1 MMLRIWSV
9 LLLPCLLLGGR
20 AAADEESA
28 AAAAE
33 AASAAPTSTPDFY
46 LRQVQVQGMS
56 TMPRERKTLAEIF
69 KAQALFLQ
77 HRQLAP
83 HATLTYRVYA
93 RQYADDLH
101 RADLAL
107 LEGQTRSPI
116 PLDDQ
121 QRFVADPAW
130 RALDQDIEIRSK
142 LADGRITWRPD
153 IRTPGWPEAES
164 RLGDLRLQC
173 RVAFGSGLART
184 DSGWIRTLGKLF
196 GSSEECDRA
205 DWSPS
210 NFAERP
216 IFSVT
221 LVHGERRL
229 RLNQRN
235 LHGLFDDQGER
246 YDWGFLLRDRMYRV
260 PLGDRTWPD
269 DTRVVFEYMD
279 CPGAITHEKQNAGP
293 LPSCFSSPSGGLA
306 RSDRSGGPHEGLQQS
321 THPFAAA
328 ARSLKPGISDAAE
341 IQAAMG
347 KTKVKIL
354 RFESGMQIWRYWQ
367 AGPKPTSAKVSL
379 GQLAGMLAAAK
390 AAMPAD
396 SGVALP
402 SWDGSLLSLARLAGD
417 LDAAKAA
424 LAEQAAK
431 QEAAG
436 TFSPEQLAPIIAAAK
451 AAMPATE
458 AKAAAAAPAS
468 PMWDERGTELV
479 LLLNAEGRLLKLAFN
494 ERR

>member
-9 LLLPCLLLGGR
+9 LLLPCLLLGR
-20 AAADEESA
+20 QAAADEEA
-28 AAAAE
+28 GAAAE
-33 AASAAPTSTPDFY
+33 AASAAPTPDFY
-46 LRQVQVQGMS
+46 LRQVQVHGVS
-56 TMPRERKTLAEIF
+56 TMPRERKTLAQIF
-69 KAQALFLQ
+69 KAQALFQQ

-83 HATLTYRVYA
+83 QASLTYRVYA
-93 RQYADDLH
+93 RQYADDLQ

-107 LEGQTRSPI
+107 LEGQNRTPI
-116 PLDDQ
+116 QLDEH

-130 RALDQDIEIRSK
+130 RALDQEIEIRSK
-142 LADGRITWRPD
+142 LADGRVTWRPD

-184 DSGWIRTLGKLF
+184 DSGWIRTLGKFF

-279 CPGAITHEKQNAGP
+279 CPGASAHEKQNAGP

-306 RSDRSGGPHEGLQQS
+306 RSDRSGGTHEGLQQS
-321 THPFAAA
+321 DHPFAAV
-328 ARSLKPGISDAAE
+328 ARSLKPGASEANE

-354 RFESGMQIWRYWQ
+354 RFENGRQIWRYWQ
-367 AGPKPTSAKVSL
+367 AGPKPVSAKISL
-379 GQLAGMLAAAK
+379 TQLAGMLAAAK
-390 AAMPAD
+390 AAIPAE

-402 SWDGSLLSLARLAGD
+402 SWDGSLLSLARLASD
-417 LDAAKAA
+417 LDSAKAA
-424 LAEQAAK
+424 LAEEAK
-431 QEAAG
+431 RAEAGAL
-436 TFSPEQLAPIIAAAK
+436 SPEQLAPVIQAVK
-451 AAMPATE
+451 AAMPA
-458 AKAAAAAPAS
+458 AAAASAPAS
-468 PMWDERGTELV
+468 PMSDERGTELV
-479 LLLNAEGRLLKLAFN
+479 LLLNADGVLEKMAFT

>member
-1 MMLRIWSV
+1 
-9 LLLPCLLLGGR
+9 
-20 AAADEESA
+20 
-28 AAAAE
+28 
-33 AASAAPTSTPDFY
+33 
-46 LRQVQVQGMS
+46 MS
-56 TMPRERKTLAEIF
+56 TMPRERKTLAQIF
-69 KAQALFLQ
+69 KAQALFQQ

-83 HATLTYRVYA
+83 QATLSYRVFA

-107 LEGQTRSPI
+107 LEGSTRTPI
-116 PLDDQ
+116 QLDEQ

-130 RALDQDIEIRSK
+130 RALDQEIEIRSK
-142 LADGRITWRPD
+142 LADGRVTWRPD
-153 IRTPGWPEAES
+153 IRTPGWPESES

-184 DSGWIRTLGKLF
+184 DAAWIRVLSGLF
-196 GSSEECDRA
+196 GASDECDRA

-235 LHGLFDDQGER
+235 LHGLFDEQGER
-246 YDWGFLLRDRMYRV
+246 YDWGFALRERMFRV

-279 CPGAITHEKQNAGP
+279 SPGTGA
-293 LPSCFSSPSGGLA
+293 
-306 RSDRSGGPHEGLQQS
+306 HEGLQRS
-321 THPFAAA
+321 DHRFAAA
-328 ARSLKPGISDAAE
+328 ARSLKPEVSNADE
-341 IQAAMG
+341 IQASMG
-347 KTKVKIL
+347 KSKAKVL

-367 AGPKPTSAKVSL
+367 AAPKPASAKVSL

-390 AAMPAD
+390 AAMPAE
-396 SGVALP
+396 SAVALP
-402 SWDGSLLSLARLAGD
+402 SWDGSLLSLGRLSRD
-417 LDAAKAA
+417 LDAAKAG
-424 LAEQAAK
+424 LAEEEREQAK
-431 QEAAG
+431 REGAG
-436 TFSPEQLAPIIAAAK
+436 AISPEQLAPIMAAVK
-451 AAMPATE
+451 SAMPVE
-458 AKAAAAAPAS
+458 ASAPAS

-479 LLLNAEGRLLKLAFN
+479 LLLNAEGVLQKFSFRERL
-494 ERR
+494 